1 MHRREGFTLI
11 ELLVV
16 VVIIGILAAIAANL
30 FWSAK
35 EQAFKSALVSDL
47 KVLAI
52 LQEQYHANE
61 LTYASDEAS
70 LAYITSEGVEVTILE
85 ATVTGWSAQAVHTSY
100 PGHTCGLLI
109 GDATNAGDSP
119 ATEPGQIACD

>member
-1 MHRREGFTLI
+1 MHRRDGFTLI
-11 ELLVV
+11 ELLIV

-30 FWSAK
+30 FWGAK

-47 KVLAI
+47 KVLAV
-52 LQEQYHANE
+52 LQEQYHADQM
-61 LTYASDEAS
+61 TYAADETSLGYVTSD
-70 LAYITSEGVEVTILE
+70 GVDVTILE
-85 ATVTGWSAQAVHTSY
+85 ATASGWSAQAVHRSY

-119 ATEPGQIACD
+119 AEAQGHITCD